1 MNSAA
6 VPPPSAARDHPVRRS
21 GTRRFWLVAL
31 FLILGCRG
39 VSATDSGIHIRSAEV
54 ANNAAAPAYA
64 AGSSAAAAAPSHPD
78 GIVDLR
84 SDTVTRPTAAM
95 RAAMAAAE
103 VGDDVFGDDPTI
115 NALQQRIA
123 VQPRLVHLV
132 ARCTDLQAQRRALLG
147 AGFDPGDVLSAGRDT
162 PQGRLQW
169 QITVRA
175 DGRPGQGGALPT
187 LIQWSG
193 AHPTAAMPASG
204 VTLHSLALCGLPEAA
219 RAALR
224 LQGVKCLPPPGAA
237 LRATLATPLGVVT
250 LES

>member
-1 MNSAA
+1 MSPAA
-6 VPPPSAARDHPVRRS
+6 AGGCVVDHLVVAAASLDQGVAWCEATLGVTPGPGGRHALMGTHNRLLTIADAVFPQAYFEIIAIDPDAPPPGRAR
-21 GTRRFWLVAL
+21 W
-31 FLILGCRG
+31 
-39 VSATDSGIHIRSAEV
+39 
-54 ANNAAAPAYA
+54 
-64 AGSSAAAAAPSHPD
+64 
-78 GIVDLR
+78 
-84 SDTVTRPTAAM
+84 
-95 RAAMAAAE
+95 
-103 VGDDVFGDDPTI
+103 FGLDEA
-115 NALQQRIA
+115 ALQQRIA

-169 QITVRA
+169 QNTVRA